1 MSINARSILCPGCH
15 QSLPTEDEKV
25 KEYCARREFFSE
37 GTITVTKKGTLIAN
51 VRVRSL
57 TIQGEVKGPVRSR
70 EAIHVRKT
78 GRLYGDFTAPI
89 LRVEAGAKIIGIAAQ
104 GVTHQG
110 QVLRKAVVVIEGEEL
125 GQSPPEAG
133 KPKAKA
139 KKKA

>member
-1 MSINARSILCPGCH
+1 MARAPRTRRVQCPRCETGIEVSTNARSILCSGCH

-70 EAIHVRKT
+70 EAIHVGKT
-78 GRLYGDFTAPI
+78 GRLYGDFTAPL
-89 LRVEAGAKIIGIAAQ
+89 LRVEAGAKIIGKCAF
-104 GVTHQG
+104 G
-110 QVLRKAVVVIEGEEL
+110 
-125 GQSPPEAG
+125 
-133 KPKAKA
+133 PKAEILQEKNISVPA
-139 KKKA
+139 